1 MINVC
6 FRRQLRRFAV
16 MCLFVMSIGVCAYML
31 ISDDAL
37 RMRYSENKTFRT

>member
-16 MCLFVMSIGVCAYML
+16 MFLFVMLIGVCAYML
-31 ISDDAL
+31 I
-37 RMRYSENKTFRT
+37 F